1 MQASYIILTYIN
13 LCLYIYIY
21 IYIYICI
28 SYIPGAGALPDI
40 YARLPEGA
48 RRPRA
53 SAYISGKARGPG
65 I

>member
-1 MQASYIILTYIN
+1 MCVYIIIL
-13 LCLYIYIY
+13 L
-21 IYIYICI
+21 CI
-28 SYIPGAGALPDI
+28 SYIPGTSALHDI

-48 RRPRA
+48 QLPRA